1 MDKIQYS
8 NYTHNYF
15 AYNRR
20 KAWEVNIGDVPLGG
34 NYPVRIQ
41 SMTNTFTMDTLQ
53 CVNQAIRMIE
63 AGSEYVRIA
72 TASIAEAQN
81 LKNIKQELHR
91 RGYKTPLIADVHFNP
106 NVALIA
112 AEIVEK
118 VRINPGNYTDKKQS
132 SEYTSKEY
140 ELELERIAERLHPL
154 LKICKQNGTAIR
166 IGTNHGSISDRI
178 INRYGNSPMGM
189 AISAMEYVQICN
201 DFGFHSL
208 VLSMKASDTRI
219 MVQSV
224 RLLVSMLEEK
234 QWYYPLHLGV
244 TEAGNGEYGRI
255 KSAAGIGALLRDGI
269 GDTIRVSL
277 TENPENELPFAKILA
292 TMNNQSTAIART
304 RHEDEAIQEKAL
316 TSGFSSY
323 GRNAGKK
330 SPSGDSGA
338 NEPVNYNPYIY
349 TKRKTKEINFIGGD
363 NKAIVFSAAETIV
376 FPDRNPQNENFQVI
390 NNPQDK
396 FSEDILLIAQS
407 KEDFPMIAWR
417 RLFAEKLDNPVVFK
431 RIYNIEDWEQFYAQA
446 TADISTLAIDGLVDG
461 VWIENPFFSPEAC
474 YHLSLEILQAC
485 QLRYS
490 KAEFISCPSCGR
502 TQYNIE
508 DFLDI
513 IKRKTVHLKGLKI
526 AVMGCIVNGPGEMT
540 DADYGFVGCGNGKI
554 TLYKGQTPVIRQID
568 EVTAVDKLIELI
580 NLNGDWMEPSL

>member
-1 MDKIQYS
+1 MNKKQYS
-8 NYTHNYF
+8 DYTHNYF

-20 KAWEVNIGDVPLGG
+20 KAWEVNVGDVPLGG
-34 NYPVRIQ
+34 NAPIRIQ
-41 SMTNTFTMDTLQ
+41 SMTNTFTMDTRQ

-72 TASIAEAQN
+72 TASIAEAEN
-81 LKNIKQELHR
+81 LKNIKQELR
-91 RGYKTPLIADVHFNP
+91 KRGYKTPLIADVHFNP
-106 NVALIA
+106 NVALVA

-132 SEYTSKEY
+132 FAKEYTTKEY
-140 ELELERIAERLHPL
+140 ELELECIAERLFPL

-189 AISAMEYVQICN
+189 AISAMEYVRICN

-255 KSAAGIGALLRDGI
+255 KSAAGIGALLQDGI

-277 TENPENELPFAKILA
+277 TESPENELPFAKILV
-292 TMNNQSTAIART
+292 TMNNQGTVIART
-304 RHEDEAIQEKAL
+304 EYEDDTIQGKAL
-316 TSGFSSY
+316 KLPGS
-323 GRNAGKK
+323 RNAI
-330 SPSGDSGA
+330 
-338 NEPVNYNPYIY
+338 NYNPYIY
-349 TKRKTKEINFIGGD
+349 SRRKSKEINLIGGE
-363 NKAIVFSAAETIV
+363 NKVVVISETKTIIP
-376 FPDRNPQNENFQVI
+376 PDRNPEMIDFQMI
-390 NNPQDK
+390 HTPEEK
-396 FSEDILLIAQS
+396 FSENILLVAQS
-407 KEDFPMIAWR
+407 KEDFSMIVWR
-417 RLFAEKLDNPVVFK
+417 RLFAEKWENPVVFK
-431 RIYNIEDWEQFYAQA
+431 RIYNIGNWERFYAQA
-446 TADISTLAIDGLVDG
+446 TADMSTLAIDGLIDG
-461 VWIENPFFSPEAC
+461 IWIENSFFSPETC
-474 YHLSLEILQAC
+474 YNLSLEILQAC
-485 QLRYS
+485 QLRYN

-508 DFLDI
+508 DFLEI
-513 IKRKTVHLKGLKI
+513 IKQKTAHLKGLKI
-526 AVMGCIVNGPGEMT
+526 AVMGCIVNGPGEMA
-540 DADYGFVGCGNGKI
+540 DADYGFIGCGNGKI
-554 TLYKGQTPVIRQID
+554 TLYKGQTLVIRQID
-568 EVTAVDKLIELI
+568 EITAVDELI
-580 NLNGDWMEPSL
+580 ALIKANGDWMEPNV